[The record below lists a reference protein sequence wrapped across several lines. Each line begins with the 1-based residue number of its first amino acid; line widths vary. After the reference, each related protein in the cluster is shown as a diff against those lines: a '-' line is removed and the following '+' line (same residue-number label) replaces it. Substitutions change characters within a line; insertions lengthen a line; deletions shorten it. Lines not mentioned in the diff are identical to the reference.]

1 MRSGSSGTPFCVREL
16 VVYERLRDE
25 HEDCQTNI
33 ETNTL
38 QIGEHVH
45 ELHEH
50 VREVCE
56 HVREHAD
63 FVTQQF
69 DILHV
74 QRWSTFTE
82 ETRQEKEQ
90 EAIKR
95 VMMELDKKN
104 LKLNEE
110 WKEKTGKEED
120 QAYSQGI
127 DEDTNDSSS
136 DSSDFDVKEDGLD
149 EDEYVDDAGKS
160 ITADQ
165 VRETL
170 AAVLKKH
177 QEKLNQDLQDMAQ
190 KGSFE
195 EEGVLLS
202 EEEIV
207 EENDGEESE

>member
-1 MRSGSSGTPFCVREL
+1 M
-16 VVYERLRDE
+16 
-25 HEDCQTNI
+25 
-33 ETNTL
+33 
-38 QIGEHVH
+38 
-45 ELHEH
+45 
-50 VREVCE
+50 
-56 HVREHAD
+56 
-63 FVTQQF
+63 
-69 DILHV
+69 HV

>member
-38 QIGEHVH
+38 QIG
-45 ELHEH
+45 
-50 VREVCE
+50 
-56 HVREHAD
+56 EHAD

>member
-1 MRSGSSGTPFCVREL
+1 MPKLPTFQSCQCSKKVLSSNAETKLGRKYAKQYTGLSGALKKAEGAARVAKMCAL
-16 VVYERLRDE
+16 KALK
-25 HEDCQTNI
+25 
-33 ETNTL
+33 
-38 QIGEHVH
+38 
-45 ELHEH
+45 
-50 VREVCE
+50 
-56 HVREHAD
+56 AD
-63 FVTQQF
+63 PE
-69 DILHV
+69 
-74 QRWSTFTE
+74 WSTFTE
-82 ETRQEKEQ
+82 ETHQEKEQ
-90 EAIKR
+90 EVIKR
-95 VMMELDKKN
+95 IMMELDKKN

-110 WKEKTGKEED
+110 WKEKTGKEEN

>member
-1 MRSGSSGTPFCVREL
+1 
-16 VVYERLRDE
+16 
-25 HEDCQTNI
+25 
-33 ETNTL
+33 
-38 QIGEHVH
+38 
-45 ELHEH
+45 
-50 VREVCE
+50 
-56 HVREHAD
+56 
-63 FVTQQF
+63 
-69 DILHV
+69 
-74 QRWSTFTE
+74 
-82 ETRQEKEQ
+82 
-90 EAIKR
+90 
-95 VMMELDKKN
+95 MMELDKKN

-127 DEDTNDSSS
+127 DKDTNDFSS

>member
-16 VVYERLRDE
+16 IVYERLRDE

-38 QIGEHVH
+38 QIG
-45 ELHEH
+45 
-50 VREVCE
+50 
-56 HVREHAD
+56 EHAD

>member
-16 VVYERLRDE
+16 VVYERLRNE

-38 QIGEHVH
+38 QIGEHP
-45 ELHEH
+45 
-50 VREVCE
+50 
-56 HVREHAD
+56 D